1 MLNMAGHLTFVTS
14 VLSPMP
20 KYHLTVFP
28 LVAWAKK
35 QIDEIR
41 RSFLWKGDENA
52 NGGHCLVNWLMVTR
66 PKVSEV

>member
-1 MLNMAGHLTFVTS
+1 
-14 VLSPMP
+14 MP

-52 NGGHCLVNWLMVTR
+52 NGSHCLVNWVMVTR